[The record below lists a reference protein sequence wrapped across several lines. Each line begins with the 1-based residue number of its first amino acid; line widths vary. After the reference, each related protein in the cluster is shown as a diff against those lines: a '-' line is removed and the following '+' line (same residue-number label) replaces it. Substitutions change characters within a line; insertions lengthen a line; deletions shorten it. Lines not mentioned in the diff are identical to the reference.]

1 MIFIFSG
8 LVPYLMTAEALVAGV
23 TSVIANKSV
32 LSNTVFPIDLTP
44 VKAVLTS
51 QATMGGDVLGGSP
64 EEFASLLQ
72 ADIARWGKV
81 VKDSGAKVD

>member
-1 MIFIFSG
+1 
-8 LVPYLMTAEALVAGV
+8 MTGV

-51 QATMGGDVLGGSP
+51 QATMVVGLTVTITGAAIVGTLSWTIVLLPGDLVPERRRPDRRRTGSCR
-64 EEFASLLQ
+64 S
-72 ADIARWGKV
+72 
-81 VKDSGAKVD
+81 